1 MKTKKSPLQMVGIK
15 QLSKAVENIPAPTP
29 GYTDEEANKEFDR
42 MKYITDAAIKKGA
55 GAVITVPKPT
65 EKPPS
70 PTSRLGDDA
79 LSEEDLN
86 RKKIKLEKIKN
97 QMDSEH
103 EDYRPGAQKK
113 LAEKLHKT
121 KYQVDTGQRGRPTS
135 LRNQKWLDG
144 TSRKSALNMLGI
156 SSPLNQGD
164 PTGMQDPSILE
175 EHPGEYPKF
184 PPGSPWSTYTDEDVA
199 ANKGSGKPLTTQY
212 FQGEKVPPNT
222 NDAWQTK
229 EQAQETE
236 DLENSDN

>member
-42 MKYITDAAIKKGA
+42 MKYITDAAIRKGA

-135 LRNQKWLDG
+135 LRNQRWLDG

-164 PTGMQDPSILE
+164 PTGMQDPSLLQE
-175 EHPGEYPKF
+175 NTT
-184 PPGSPWSTYTDEDVA
+184 GSGTPWSQYTDEDVA
-199 ANKGSGKPLTTQY
+199 ANKGSGKPLATQY
-212 FQGEKVPPNT
+212 FQGTRVDPNT

>member
-42 MKYITDAAIKKGA
+42 MKYITDAAIRKGA

-164 PTGMQDPSILE
+164 PTGMQDPSLLQE
-175 EHPGEYPKF
+175 NTT
-184 PPGSPWSTYTDEDVA
+184 GSGTPWSQYTDEDVA
-199 ANKGSGKPLTTQY
+199 ANKGSGKPLATQY
-212 FQGEKVPPNT
+212 FQGTRVNPNT

>member
-1 MKTKKSPLQMVGIK
+1 MKIKKSPLQMVGIK

-42 MKYITDAAIKKGA
+42 MKYITDAAIRKGA

-86 RKKIKLEKIKN
+86 RKKIKLQKIKN

-135 LRNQKWLDG
+135 LRNQRWLDG

-164 PTGMQDPSILE
+164 PTGMQDPSLLQE
-175 EHPGEYPKF
+175 NTT
-184 PPGSPWSTYTDEDVA
+184 GSGTPWSQYTDEDVA
-199 ANKGSGKPLTTQY
+199 ANKGSGKPLATQY
-212 FQGEKVPPNT
+212 FQGTKVNPNT
-222 NDAWQTK
+222 NDAWQTE
-229 EQAQETE
+229 EQAAETE
-236 DLENSDN
+236 KLENTNN

>member
-42 MKYITDAAIKKGA
+42 MKYITDAAIRKGA

-86 RKKIKLEKIKN
+86 RKKIKLQKIKN

-164 PTGMQDPSILE
+164 PTGMQDPSLLQE
-175 EHPGEYPKF
+175 NTT
-184 PPGSPWSTYTDEDVA
+184 GSGTPWSQYTDEDVA
-199 ANKGSGKPLTTQY
+199 ANKGSGKPLATQY
-212 FQGEKVPPNT
+212 FQGTRVDPNT

>member
-42 MKYITDAAIKKGA
+42 MKYITDAAIRKGA

-135 LRNQKWLDG
+135 LRNQRWLDG

-164 PTGMQDPSILE
+164 PTGMQDPSLLQE
-175 EHPGEYPKF
+175 NTT
-184 PPGSPWSTYTDEDVA
+184 GSGTPWSQYTDEDVA
-199 ANKGSGKPLTTQY
+199 ANKGSGKPLATQY
-212 FQGEKVPPNT
+212 FQGTRVNPNT